1 MEINTNRQNQAL
13 VILTIGTAVLGV
25 GLFQVDFSVGNAFFD
40 LSAYVRFNE
49 SFSVA
54 DFFAIIKLVP
64 AGLVVGHYFTMFR
77 HVIRIM
83 RDNDDIPGSQLANG
97 PLRHL
102 GIEIWFL
109 IMIFVID
116 VAQKSAIASQ

>member
-13 VILTIGTAVLGV
+13 VILTIGTAILGV

-40 LSAYVRFNE
+40 LWGYVRSNE
-49 SFSVA
+49 SFSLV
-54 DFFAIIKLVP
+54 DFFAVVKLI
-64 AGLVVGHYFTMFR
+64 LVGTVSGNYFVMFR
-77 HVIRIM
+77 HVMRIM
-83 RDNDDIPGSQLANG
+83 RETDDIPGSQLANG

-109 IMIFVID
+109 MFIFVID
-116 VAQKSAIASQ
+116 VFQKSAIASQ